1 MITSL
6 ILICLIAFG
15 GMALTYLVV
24 DDESFMWR
32 LAAGSIIGSSFF
44 GLIGFCLA
52 LAVGLTPAVVGVAAV
67 LIAAPLVLLT
77 QKGIGG
83 NFRHDWAKAKGKFQ
97 GGGLKRFEGFAYYAF
112 FFVLFWFFFGQAMF
126 ETSQGIFTGGT
137 QNLGDLPFHLG
148 AIFSFTDGSNF
159 PPQNPSF
166 AGARFSYPFI
176 ADFLTACFMKFG
188 ADVKSAMF
196 VQNVTWAFSLVIVLE
211 RFTVKLTGSKL
222 AGRVAPFLLIFSGGL
237 GFAGF
242 FKDYWAGTKG
252 FWDLIWA
259 LPRDYTI
266 GDNYRWG
273 NSMVVLFITQRS
285 LLLGMPL
292 TVMILGYLWRVFATE
307 DAANGDSEA
316 IVDGHEK
323 KNKKSKK
330 DAHDAAVDSRS
341 SLFLRPLFVGLLAGT
356 LPLIHLHSLAVLFV
370 VTGFLFI
377 FRPTRWRT
385 WAAFGAGVC
394 VIAIPELLWSMS
406 GTATETSKFI
416 GWNFGWD
423 KRDNNF
429 VWFWV
434 KNTGLI
440 IPIIAAALY
449 LLLSGSRD
457 ETAAK
462 PTEKKGHGDEV
473 LDMPKGRGIVLAL
486 FYVPFIFIFVVSNIV
501 KLAPWEWDNIK
512 VLIYWFIGSIPLIAY
527 MIAWAWNKGTGM
539 KVAAVCVTLTLTLAG
554 VLDVWRTASGQVK
567 AKVFDA
573 DAVKI
578 AEQIKQKVPPNA
590 LFLNA
595 PTYNSAVVLSG
606 RRSFMRYSGH
616 LSSHG
621 IDYADRERE
630 TSLIYGGGS
639 MLDVYLRD
647 DNIEYVLISPEERNS
662 TTLQAKDEL
671 FAKYPVIAESGQ
683 YKVYKIK

>member
-1 MITSL
+1 MITSV
-6 ILICLIAFG
+6 IIICLIAFG

-32 LAAGSIIGSSFF
+32 LAAGSIVGSALF
-44 GLIGFCLA
+44 GLIGFVLA
-52 LAVGLTPAVVGVAAV
+52 LGFGFGVVTVGIAMAVTV
-67 LIAAPLVLLT
+67 LPVVLLT
-77 QKGIGG
+77 RKEYGG

-97 GGGLKRFEGFAYYAF
+97 GGTLKRFAGFGYYAF
-112 FFVLFWFFFGQAMF
+112 FFVLFWFFFGQALF
-126 ETSQGIFTGGT
+126 ETAQGIFTGGT

-148 AIFSFTDGSNF
+148 AIYSFTDGNNF

-166 AGARFSYPFI
+166 SGARFSYPFI
-176 ADFLTACFMKFG
+176 ADFLTACFMKAG

-196 VQNVTWAFSLVIVLE
+196 VQNLTWAFSLVVVLE

-222 AGRVAPFLLIFSGGL
+222 AGRIAPFLLVFSGGL

-242 FKDYWAGTKG
+242 FKDYWAGAKG
-252 FWDLIWA
+252 LWDLLWA

-273 NSMVVLFITQRS
+273 NSLVVLFITQRS
-285 LLLGMPL
+285 ILLGMPL
-292 TVMILGYLWRVFATE
+292 TIMVLGYLWRTFSIE
-307 DAANGDSEA
+307 PGKPSPSEA
-316 IVDGHEK
+316 FGAGHDK
-323 KNKKSKK
+323 KNKKNAKEVPKTTTVGGYS
-330 DAHDAAVDSRS
+330 H
-341 SLFLRPLFVGLLAGT
+341 LLRPLLVGLLAGT

-377 FRPTRWRT
+377 FKPSKWLS
-385 WAAFGAGVC
+385 WVVFGAGVG

-423 KRDNNF
+423 KRDDNF
-429 VWFWV
+429 LWFWV
-434 KNTGLI
+434 KNTGLV
-440 IPIIAAALY
+440 IPIIAAGIY
-449 LLLSGSRD
+449 LLFSRSKD
-457 ETAAK
+457 EDAAK
-462 PTEKKGHGDEV
+462 PAEKHGNEDV
-473 LDMPKGRGIVLAL
+473 SGLRGRAISLSL
-486 FYVPFIFIFVVSNIV
+486 FYVPFVFIFVVSNVV

-512 VLIYWFIGSIPLIAY
+512 VLIYWFVGSIPLIAY
-527 MIAWAWNKGTGM
+527 AIAWAWSKGTVF
-539 KVAAVCVTLTLTLAG
+539 KVVTGCVLMTLTLAG
-554 VLDVWRTASGQVK
+554 ALDIWRTASGQVK

-573 DAVKI
+573 DARNI

-621 IDYADRERE
+621 IDYSVREDE
-630 TSLIYGGGS
+630 TKLIYQGGG
-639 MLDVYLRD
+639 MANVFLRD
-647 DNIEYVLISPEERNS
+647 NNIEYVLMSPEERKE
-662 TTLQAKDEL
+662 LQAKDET

>member
-1 MITSL
+1 
-6 ILICLIAFG
+6 
-15 GMALTYLVV
+15 MALTYLVV
-24 DDESFMWR
+24 DDEAFMWR
-32 LAAGSIIGSSFF
+32 LAAGSIIGSAFF

-52 LAVGLTPAVVGVAAV
+52 LAVGLTPVVVGVSVV
-67 LIAAPLVLLT
+67 LTAAPLVLLT

-97 GGGLKRFEGFAYYAF
+97 GGTLKRFEGFAYYAF
-112 FFVLFWFFFGQAMF
+112 FFVLFWFFFDQAMY
-126 ETSQGIFTGGT
+126 ETAQGIFTGGS

-148 AIFSFTDGSNF
+148 AIYSFTDGNNF

-188 ADVKSAMF
+188 VEVRDAMF

-222 AGRVAPFLLIFSGGL
+222 AGRIAPFLLIFSGGL

-252 FWDLIWA
+252 FWDLLWA

-292 TVMILGYLWRVFATE
+292 TVMVLGYLWRVFAT
-307 DAANGDSEA
+307 GDEA
-316 IVDGHEK
+316 HADSGSVVDPHEK
-323 KNKKSKK
+323 KCKKSKK
-330 DAHDAAVDSRS
+330 GEHETAVESGYS
-341 SLFLRPLFVGLLAGT
+341 PLLKPLFVGLLAGT

-377 FRPTRWRT
+377 IKPKSWQT
-385 WAAFGAGVC
+385 WAAFGVGVSA
-394 VIAIPELLWSMS
+394 VAIPELLWTMS

-423 KRDNNF
+423 KREDNI

-434 KNTGLI
+434 KNTGLM
-440 IPIIAAALY
+440 IPVIVAGLY
-449 LLLSGSRD
+449 LLLTGPKDDS
-457 ETAAK
+457 
-462 PTEKKGHGDEV
+462 EKKAYGDGFV
-473 LDMPKGRGIVLAL
+473 NLPKGRGVTLAL
-486 FYVPFIFIFVVSNIV
+486 FYVPFFFIFIVSNIV

-527 MIAWAWNKGTGM
+527 AIAWAWNQGIVLK
-539 KVAAVCVTLTLTLAG
+539 AAVAGVILVLTLGG
-554 VLDVWRTASGQVK
+554 VLDVWRTASGQIK
-567 AKVFDA
+567 AKVFDS
-573 DAVKI
+573 DAIKI
-578 AEQIKQKVPPNA
+578 ADKIKQKVPADA

-621 IDYADRERE
+621 IDYASRERD
-630 TSLIYGGGS
+630 TSMIYGGGA
-639 MLDVYLRD
+639 MADVFLRD

-662 TTLQAKDEL
+662 ATLQAKDEL
-671 FAKYPVIAESGQ
+671 FAKYPVVAESGQ